1 MGGKSYFCDYCRCY
15 MKNDKNV
22 RKTHN
27 EGLAHKIIKTSIMR
41 KYEDPRKIYEEEIV
55 KQPCTRYF
63 KSYCKYDLYCQYTH
77 FNETQLKQLKDM
89 IENKIT
95 ANDSRGHTTNKSKR
109 SLTTK
114 QTTKFPWQNSIT
126 KRKQKLLPSKLPAS
140 LRPLSIKK
148 LLKLDVCNNNKW
160 G

>member
-27 EGLAHKIIKTSIMR
+27 EGLAHKIVKANIMR
-41 KYEDPRKIYEEEIV
+41 KYEDPRKLYDEESK

-77 FNETQLKQLKDM
+77 LNETQLRELKILADNLNTKSQTE
-89 IENKIT
+89 EN
-95 ANDSRGHTTNKSKR
+95 
-109 SLTTK
+109 TTK
-114 QTTKFPWQNSIT
+114 QCVKDATKLSSTYPWKNRIT
-126 KRKQKLLPSKLPAS
+126 KNQKRLLPKKLPPS
-140 LRPLSIKK
+140 LRPLKLKK
-148 LLKLDVCNNNKW
+148 LRKIVVGKNNW
-160 G
+160 GE